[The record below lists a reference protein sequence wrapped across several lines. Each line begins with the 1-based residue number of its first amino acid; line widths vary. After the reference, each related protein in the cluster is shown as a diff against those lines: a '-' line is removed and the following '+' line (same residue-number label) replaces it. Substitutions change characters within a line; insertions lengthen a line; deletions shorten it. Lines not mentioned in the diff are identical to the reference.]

1 MGSTQSTWDSAIDSL
16 YSHSSNFTQK
26 ILTMKTMFIVMLAV
40 CAVAF
45 AEEEMADQKTDEQFL
60 TAFRY
65 GYPYGGAA
73 YVAPTA
79 AYVAPTVKYVA
90 PATAPVHVRY
100 AAGLP
105 AYSYGAYP
113 YTAGAY
119 PYAAVSTPVPTS
131 VLLPSLP
138 PPTSP
143 EPTLTHTTTAT
154 LTLPSLLPRRKNRF
168 FYSPQSASKRLPA
181 KFPAKINMNRPIKML
196 IDELID
202 LQLIML

>member
-1 MGSTQSTWDSAIDSL
+1 MG
-16 YSHSSNFTQK
+16 
-26 ILTMKTMFIVMLAV
+26 LTMKTMFIVMLAV

-45 AEEEMADQKTDEQFL
+45 AEEEMADQKADEQFL

-79 AYVAPTVKYVA
+79 AYVAPTVKYAA

-113 YTAGAY
+113 YTAGVYPSTYIRSAAIAPTTYVAGACPYAYNYGY
-119 PYAAVSTPVPTS
+119 PYATVAVA
-131 VLLPSLP
+131 
-138 PPTSP
+138 
-143 EPTLTHTTTAT
+143 E
-154 LTLPSLLPRRKNRF
+154 K
-168 FYSPQSASKRLPA
+168 K
-181 KFPAKINMNRPIKML
+181 
-196 IDELID
+196 E
-202 LQLIML
+202 